1 MLSFNDV
8 NILGSI
14 IDTTFGRASSH
25 AGGIAIRTQ
34 LAGDFLVITYH
45 EVVNVAK
52 DRDKI
57 QQIDPV
63 RDRAIKA
70 TKECVARI
78 EKEFASA
85 AGHKIKLKVNSEGG
99 ELEAMGYNFLSPVR
113 PTLFRFTTK
122 YLIG

>member
-14 IDTTFGRASSH
+14 IDTTFGRSSSN
-25 AGGIAIRTQ
+25 AGGIAIRTH

-45 EVVNVAK
+45 EVVNIAK

-57 QQIDPV
+57 QQVDPV

-70 TKECVARI
+70 TKECAARI
-78 EKEFASA
+78 EKEFSSV
-85 AGHKIKLKVNSEGG
+85 AGHKLKLKVDSEGG
-99 ELEAMGYNFLSPVR
+99 DLEAMGYNFLSPVR

>member
-14 IDTTFGRASSH
+14 IDTTFGRASSR
-25 AGGIAIRTQ
+25 AGGIAIRAH
-34 LAGDFLVITYH
+34 LSGDFLVVTYH
-45 EVVNVAK
+45 EVVNIAK

-70 TKECVARI
+70 TKECVARV
-78 EKEFASA
+78 EKEFSAA
-85 AGHKIKLKVNSEGG
+85 AGHKLKLKANSEGG
-99 ELEAMGYNFLSPVR
+99 DLEAMGYNFLSPVR
-113 PTLFRFTTK
+113 PTLFRYTTK